1 MLLVTLT
8 YILVTY
14 ILDPSFTLPD
24 TPTQIAQIFPKC
36 PPKKSPQAAGA
47 DEPFESF
54 ADFSSTDQA
63 INQGGTETQTESK
76 DDGFGGFAD
85 FSSVA
90 ADVQTTADAFG
101 DFASPAAASLPSA
114 PATTFEDNKKW
125 VKGQLILMAIDIIP
139 AAVASDLKSMLLIC
153 ELKHALNQMM
163 QMMQPF
169 HNSAFVNMPSKVQC

>member
-36 PPKKSPQAAGA
+36 PPKKSPQTTDA
-47 DEPFESF
+47 DESFESF

-114 PATTFEDNKKW
+114 PATTFEDNKK
-125 VKGQLILMAIDIIP
+125 
-139 AAVASDLKSMLLIC
+139 
-153 ELKHALNQMM
+153 
-163 QMMQPF
+163 
-169 HNSAFVNMPSKVQC
+169 